1 MIHGMSDWGLT
12 DEQRA
17 IREQVLTLLEKAL
30 PRERILEYDEAERF
44 PAEAYAALA
53 DAGWMGLPFEPR
65 YGGMGL
71 GFKDLA
77 VLIEALAYY
86 WNGISSSYLTTVV
99 IGGGHLK
106 TYANDELKSRILPG
120 VISGQIRLAFCL
132 TEPGAGSD
140 AAAIRTQA
148 IPAGDY
154 WVINGSKIYTTGA
167 HVADYLVVVTKTDM
181 AAGRKGM
188 TMLLVDTSSPGLTIR
203 PLRGLGR
210 RALHTNEVFF
220 DGVRVPGA
228 NLLGEVNQGWRNLM
242 RCLNLERLAV
252 SASHVGNCQCIVD
265 YAKRHASQRVQF
277 GRPITGFQAVAH
289 KFADMQ
295 MLTDSA
301 RLMTYQVADMM
312 DQGRDPV
319 MQTSM
324 AKVIATENNV
334 RVVDM
339 GMQVMGGASYMM
351 EYEMQMYYRDCRIGP
366 IGAGANEIQRTIIAK
381 QMGL

>member
-1 MIHGMSDWGLT
+1 MLHGMSDWGLT
-12 DEQRA
+12 EEQKA
-17 IREQVLTLLEKAL
+17 IREQVLDLLKKVF

-53 DAGWMGLPFEPR
+53 EAGWMGLPFESQ
-65 YGGMGL
+65 YGGMAL

-106 TYANDELKSRILPG
+106 TYGTDEQKARILPG
-120 VISGQIRLAFCL
+120 VISGKKRLAFCL

-140 AAAIRTQA
+140 AAAIQTRATPSGQ
-148 IPAGDY
+148 D
-154 WVINGSKIYTTGA
+154 WVINGSKIFTTGA
-167 HVADYLVVVTKTDM
+167 HVADHLVVVTKTDP
-181 AAGRKGM
+181 AAGRNGM
-188 TMLLVDTSSPGLTIR
+188 TMMLVDTGSPGLTIR

-210 RALHTNEVFF
+210 RALHTNQVFF
-220 DGVRVPGA
+220 DDVRVPA
-228 NLLGEVNQGWRNLM
+228 ENVLGKVNQGWHNLM

-252 SASHVGNCQCIVD
+252 SASHVGNCQCVVD
-265 YAKRHASQRVQF
+265 YAKQHASQRVQF
-277 GRPITGFQAVAH
+277 GRPVASFQAVAH

-301 RLMTYQVADMM
+301 RLMTFQVAEMM

-319 MQTSM
+319 MQTAM
-324 AKVIATENNV
+324 AKVMATENNV

-351 EYEMQMYYRDCRIGP
+351 EYEMQMHYRDCRVGP